1 MNTNSDEDKKDAQW
15 LLSGLEKKK
24 AQFKSIREINQSL
37 LLLATE

>member
-24 AQFKSIREINQSL
+24 KKHNLSQYEKLTRAFYY
-37 LLLATE
+37 